1 VQTIGAGH
9 DRPASQRSSDK
20 DLVKVRVIIKL
31 IERDGWRQVGQR
43 GSHRQF
49 EHPTKSGKVTVP
61 GHRNGDVGPEMRA
74 NILRQAG
81 LKR

>member
-1 VQTIGAGH
+1 
-9 DRPASQRSSDK
+9 
-20 DLVKVRVIIKL
+20 LVKVRVIIKL

-49 EHPTKSGKVTVP
+49 EHPTKAGKVTVP

>member
-1 VQTIGAGH
+1 VQTIGAHH
-9 DRPASQRSSDK
+9 DRPAWHRSSDK
-20 DLVKVRVIIKL
+20 DSVKVRVIIKL